1 MKGEKGGE
9 KIKLKRAKVNKT
21 KQSKRREMK
30 IGEMFPEFKEAEVVT
45 MKSFLS
51 NYKGMIDSLMRR
63 WGIDYQITD
72 VEREDWVMSDDTLR
86 NLALSEGVE
95 V

>member
-1 MKGEKGGE
+1 
-9 KIKLKRAKVNKT
+9 
-21 KQSKRREMK
+21 
-30 IGEMFPEFKEAEVVT
+30 